1 MCCLLVSGMHLR
13 VVGTKDNSENESI
26 FVGFFFLFSSFLSTA
41 PSLLHPFHNYTFS
54 NSFSPQVE
62 ASPSFFFFS
71 LSLLLQGSSSIER
84 QNSSNKKSSY
94 LRLISLFFFFFE
106 LRCTRRQ
113 LCCNAQLQRVPPQ
126 RLFHGPLR
134 RFTHALKVFPGQR
147 ALRRLQ
153 HRL

>member
-62 ASPSFFFFS
+62 ASPSFFFFF
-71 LSLLLQGSSSIER
+71 LSILLQGSSSIER

-94 LRLISLFFFFFE
+94 LRLISLFFFFLSYAVHAASCVVMHSSSACHRSASSTVPFADS
-106 LRCTRRQ
+106 LTR
-113 LCCNAQLQRVPPQ
+113 
-126 RLFHGPLR
+126 
-134 RFTHALKVFPGQR
+134 
-147 ALRRLQ
+147 
-153 HRL
+153 